1 MKPKVWMI
9 TGASR
14 GIGAEIAKKVLAAGD
29 LLVATARNVKPLEEL
44 GHGENLL
51 PVALDVTVE
60 PQIKAG
66 VESAVTRFGR
76 IDVLVNNAGFGLLG
90 AIEETSAE
98 EVERV
103 FRTNV
108 FGLLN
113 VTRAVLPIMRNQKSG
128 HIINVSS
135 VGGYSAGYPGFG
147 VYCATKFAVEGIT
160 ESLHAEVTPLGIRVT
175 VIEPGFIRT
184 DFLDSS
190 SLVKTALELP
200 AYAETVGKTRTFA
213 AEVSHKQQGDPVK
226 FARAVVELVNAANPP
241 LRLPLGKDTLER
253 IKAKNAYVEQ
263 EVSAWRKLAESI
275 AIDS

>member
-1 MKPKVWMI
+1 M
-9 TGASR
+9 THRFLRR
-14 GIGAEIAKKVLAAGD
+14 G
-29 LLVATARNVKPLEEL
+29 
-44 GHGENLL
+44 
-51 PVALDVTVE
+51 
-60 PQIKAG
+60 
-66 VESAVTRFGR
+66 
-76 IDVLVNNAGFGLLG
+76 
-90 AIEETSAE
+90 
-98 EVERV
+98 
-103 FRTNV
+103 NV

-200 AYAETVGKTRTFA
+200 AYAETV
-213 AEVSHKQQGDPVK
+213 
-226 FARAVVELVNAANPP
+226 ARHVPSPP
-241 LRLPLGKDTLER
+241 G
-253 IKAKNAYVEQ
+253 
-263 EVSAWRKLAESI
+263 SAISSKRSSEACPS
-275 AIDS
+275 SR